1 MLDGKYW
8 TRDDAIQK
16 CADCANSKGFEI
28 FAISRNGECLSSE
41 SALGNYMLHGPST
54 NCNDEGTGGDL
65 KKLRSMDVYR
75 IVQGKEADDIIQD
88 CFPKYQQYK
97 EIQ

>member
-1 MLDGKYW
+1 
-8 TRDDAIQK
+8 
-16 CADCANSKGFEI
+16 
-28 FAISRNGECLSSE
+28 
-41 SALGNYMLHGPST
+41 MLHGSST

-88 CFPKYQQYK
+88 CFPKNTRNYNDSNNSVF
-97 EIQ
+97 IISFRLRIS